1 MGVLEPILAGILPVV
16 VIAGLGYLLQRRLSI
31 GADDLIKLAV
41 NLLIP
46 ALVFDQ
52 LLNTEIAGSV
62 AVAILA
68 VFALVYLGVLL
79 TSWVIANLFHLSDQ
93 LRASFIATSLFPNA
107 GNMGLPLALFALGER
122 GLQIG
127 LIYFLAASVVMNIF
141 GPLLFQGS
149 RFGGVLQRVIR
160 LPVAWAIALA
170 LVFRWLGW
178 GLPGGVEQAVA
189 MLGRAALPV
198 LLITLGI
205 QMARTS
211 LHFGVYEFGAAAMR
225 LLVAPALAW
234 LAGAALGLRDLEL
247 AIVVIFSALP
257 PAVMTYVFSREGTE
271 AERTARVI
279 LLTTLLSP
287 FTLAGLLAIFGAQP

>member
-16 VIAGLGYLLQRRLSI
+16 VIAGLGYLLQRQLGI

-68 VFALVYLGVLL
+68 AFTIVYLGVLL

-107 GNMGLPLALFALGER
+107 GNMGLPLALFALGEL

-141 GPLLFQGS
+141 GPLIFQGS
-149 RFGGVLQRVIR
+149 RLGGVLQRVIR
-160 LPVAWAIALA
+160 LPVAWAISLA

-178 GLPGGVEQAVA
+178 GLPLGVEQGVA

-234 LAGAALGLRDLEL
+234 LAAAALGLKDLEL

-271 AERTARVI
+271 ADRTARVI